1 MNFEN
6 LVITFLILIGI
17 LYLVY
22 QSTETK
28 KEKLKNIKPT
38 NKRKKVT
45 FDLGNNEYHSY
56 TIPNSVSSNV
66 SIGDMSY
73 KVNSNSITS
82 FPESIVSIPN
92 TMVELPT
99 DYAPYESNENISL
112 SQILKNT
119 NNNIEYQSSI
129 CNNNSR
135 YNGDLFNYENDKS
148 ICQHI
153 PTTNEKVDIFR
164 ENNGL
169 YIGRTVADVYNNIT
183 KSEYKKDSKKHVD
196 SNTFY
201 SNGDNGRKTLKPDR
215 WGYTNELS
223 INGGL
228 YKGNVFGYD
237 PMVDKQLAF

>member
-112 SQILKNT
+112 SQILK
-119 NNNIEYQSSI
+119 
-129 CNNNSR
+129 
-135 YNGDLFNYENDKS
+135 
-148 ICQHI
+148 
-153 PTTNEKVDIFR
+153 
-164 ENNGL
+164 
-169 YIGRTVADVYNNIT
+169 
-183 KSEYKKDSKKHVD
+183 
-196 SNTFY
+196 
-201 SNGDNGRKTLKPDR
+201 
-215 WGYTNELS
+215 
-223 INGGL
+223 
-228 YKGNVFGYD
+228 
-237 PMVDKQLAF
+237 